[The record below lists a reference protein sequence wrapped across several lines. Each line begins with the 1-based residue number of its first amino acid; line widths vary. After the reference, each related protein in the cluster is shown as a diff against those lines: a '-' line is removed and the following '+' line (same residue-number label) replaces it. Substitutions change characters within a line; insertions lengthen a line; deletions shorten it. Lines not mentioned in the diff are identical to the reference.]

1 MTGYSV
7 YALLEKYFPLDRMV
21 LFFRADV
28 SWKKSFTAAVS
39 ACAVHVCASV
49 QFLLPAAHS
58 SCLVFK
64 GRSDYAVMEQGKSQ
78 KSSVGIAYLTL
89 V

>member
-1 MTGYSV
+1 
-7 YALLEKYFPLDRMV
+7 MV
-21 LFFRADV
+21 LFRADV
-28 SWKKSFTAAVS
+28 SRKKSFTAAVS

-64 GRSDYAVMEQGKSQ
+64 GRSDYAVMEQGESQ